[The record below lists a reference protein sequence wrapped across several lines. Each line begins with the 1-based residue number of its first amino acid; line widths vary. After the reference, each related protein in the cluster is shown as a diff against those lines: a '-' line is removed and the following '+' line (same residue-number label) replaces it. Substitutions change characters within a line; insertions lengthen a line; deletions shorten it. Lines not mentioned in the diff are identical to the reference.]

1 MIFQRKKKR
10 KERKMEK
17 GMEKMTE
24 DGNVVEKDM
33 VEGWKEGEKV
43 NGKIQTKK
51 SFASTAKKS

>member
-1 MIFQRKKKR
+1 
-10 KERKMEK
+10 MEK

-24 DGNVVEKDM
+24 DGNVVEKDI